1 MTEIKK
7 ILIVYP
13 KEFLCYKKFKRKLD
27 YYTSNSGKVELI
39 GLFDENEFSKK
50 GAKESSFDYFYCD
63 NEKEAIDRYTHAII
77 FDDRKRYRLLRASL
91 KEKGKV
97 IRVVPLEI
105 TIVVNKDRG
114 DAYDVY
120 IGRGTIWGN
129 PYQIGPNGDREE
141 VIRKFSYDFDRGFLK
156 FSDNLEKNIYKLKG
170 KVIACHCKPYP
181 CHGDVIAAYI
191 NSFDDGK

>member
-1 MTEIKK
+1 MTETKR
-7 ILIVYP
+7 ILIAYP

-27 YYTSNSGKVELI
+27 YYTGKSGKVELI

-50 GAKESSFDYFYCD
+50 GAEESRFDYLYCD
-63 NEKEAIDRYTHAII
+63 NEKEAIDRSTHAII
-77 FDDRKRYRLLRASL
+77 FDDRKRYRPLRASL
-91 KEKGKV
+91 KEKGKIV
-97 IRVVPLEI
+97 RVVPLEI

-114 DAYDVY
+114 DVYDVY

-156 FSDNLEKNIYKLKG
+156 FSDNLEQNISKLRG

-191 NSFDDGK
+191 NSIDDGK